1 MRDRQLRL
9 IDRARDFI
17 VTSGGKTVSPAY
29 IENILRASP
38 FIAEAVVFGH
48 GKKYLVALIEMD
60 FDTAADWAR
69 ANDIAYTG
77 FTNLAANPAL
87 EKQIR
92 KEIEKANEQV
102 ARVEQIKTFRILPK
116 ELDPEEEG
124 EPVTPTRKVKRNLMY
139 ERFKTTVD
147 AMYDDAEERLL
158 AAASGG
164 IAQ

>member
-1 MRDRQLRL
+1 
-9 IDRARDFI
+9 
-17 VTSGGKTVSPAY
+17 
-29 IENILRASP
+29 
-38 FIAEAVVFGH
+38 
-48 GKKYLVALIEMD
+48 MD

-139 ERFKTTVD
+139 ERFRTTVD
-147 AMYDDAEERLL
+147 AMYDDAEERLC
-158 AAASGG
+158 AAAGGG